1 MKISLAV
8 ERGGGRS
15 RKHSVFQWFWRR
27 SYMDLRT
34 RHNHG
39 GLRFFT
45 FRTSIWSKCYQRLF
59 SWFQNRSLTQS
70 DTEHRF
76 QDPCW
81 HKVIP
86 NRDFK
91 VQAQAYANS
100 LWGVAQNHP
109 RSQKCVRGL
118 KIDLVQPL
126 SKRAWGLIGVQE
138 NSKKHISCVRVVKI
152 RPWSN
157 VLVFI

>member
-1 MKISLAV
+1 MHL
-8 ERGGGRS
+8 G
-15 RKHSVFQWFWRR
+15 
-27 SYMDLRT
+27 T
-34 RHNHG
+34 RQNHG

-45 FRTSIWSKCYQRLF
+45 FRTSIWSKCHQLLY
-59 SWFQNRSLTQS
+59 SWFQNCSLTQS
-70 DTEHRF
+70 DTEQRF

-81 HKVIP
+81 HKVRP

-118 KIDLVQPL
+118 KIDLVQAPFKTCL
-126 SKRAWGLIGVQE
+126 ASHRGGWKFKKMRFVCKGCQNQTLFKSIGFYIVWGASQTDPDAFQE
-138 NSKKHISCVRVVKI
+138 GDWHYQSQ
-152 RPWSN
+152 
-157 VLVFI
+157 L